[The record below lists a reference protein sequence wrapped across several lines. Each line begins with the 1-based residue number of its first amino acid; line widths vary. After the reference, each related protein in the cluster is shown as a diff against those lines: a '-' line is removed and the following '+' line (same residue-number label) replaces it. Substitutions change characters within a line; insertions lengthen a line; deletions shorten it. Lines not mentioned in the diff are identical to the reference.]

1 MKIEEILKDFKENKI
16 QVLISTTIVEVGV
29 NVPNATVMALMN
41 SELFGLAQAH
51 QLRGRVGR
59 GDHEGYFVLNTKED
73 DEKAKILTSTTD
85 GFVIAEEDM
94 KLRGAGD
101 VLGTVQSGQTDR
113 VGLMLK
119 NKELYEKIVELVKE
133 KIANPESA
141 PVLEAEFG
149 QKEITLI

>member
-1 MKIEEILKDFKENKI
+1 MMKKL
-16 QVLISTTIVEVGV
+16 
-29 NVPNATVMALMN
+29 
-41 SELFGLAQAH
+41 
-51 QLRGRVGR
+51 
-59 GDHEGYFVLNTKED
+59 
-73 DEKAKILTSTTD
+73 KILTSTTD

-141 PVLEAEFG
+141 PVLEAELA
-149 QKEITLI
+149 KKKLR